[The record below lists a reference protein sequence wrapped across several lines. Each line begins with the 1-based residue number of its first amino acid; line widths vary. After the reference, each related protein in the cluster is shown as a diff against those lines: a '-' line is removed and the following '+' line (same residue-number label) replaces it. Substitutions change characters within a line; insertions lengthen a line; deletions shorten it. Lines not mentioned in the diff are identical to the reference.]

1 MGSAAVHA
9 QVWGPGVNDWADIQ
23 EGQCAGMYPAILD
36 ALASP
41 RGGCILDVGC
51 GTGVFSKAATERGLL
66 VTGIDA
72 SEVFVERA
80 KRRVD
85 AATFVCGEMEELP
98 FPDEAFDSAVGC
110 NSFQY
115 AASPVHALNEARRVV
130 KHGGS
135 VAIAVWGSP
144 ERCEAASHIKAL
156 GTLLP
161 PPPPGAPGPFALSNA
176 DALQNLLR
184 DAGLDPEGVREV
196 DVTWQYRDEEQ
207 TLRGMM
213 SAGPAIRAR
222 SHVGEDATR
231 EALRQAIAPYHQS
244 DGTFRMK
251 NVFIF
256 ALGRK

>member
-36 ALASP
+36 ALALP
-41 RGGCILDVGC
+41 EGGSVLDVGC
-51 GTGVFSKAATERGLL
+51 GTGLFSKAARERGLL

-72 SEVFVERA
+72 SEVFIERA
-80 KRRVD
+80 KRRVE
-85 AATFVCGEMEELP
+85 AATFVTGEMEELP
-98 FPDEAFDSAVGC
+98 FADEMFDAAVGC
-110 NSFQY
+110 NAFQY
-115 AASPVHALNEARRVV
+115 AASPVHALTEARRVV
-130 KHGGS
+130 KNGRS

-161 PPPPGAPGPFALSNA
+161 PAPPGSPGPFALSNA
-176 DALQNLLR
+176 DALQSLLR
-184 DAGLDPEGVREV
+184 DAGLHPEGVREV
-196 DVTWQYRDEEQ
+196 EVTWQYRDEEH

-222 SHVGEDATR
+222 AHAGDDATR
-231 EALRQAIAPYHQS
+231 EALREAIAPYRQS